1 MSSTAL
7 PNKARL
13 RPDEVA
19 EYFGRSKRTIYEWM
33 HEGKIPFVVDPSGCK
48 RILRIDVEVFNKRS
62 SEIDLD

>member
-1 MSSTAL
+1 MSSTGL

-19 EYFGRSKRTIYEWM
+19 EYFGKSKRTIYDWM
-33 HEGKIPFVVDPSGCK
+33 AWGKLPFVKDPSGCK
-48 RILRIDVEVFNKRS
+48 RILRIDLEVFNKRS